1 MTHAT
6 QPWISVVVPI
16 KDERD
21 NLLALTDQ
29 LLKVLQCRDETKAS
43 PFEIIYVDDGSTDG
57 SSQVLDR
64 LAAEHP
70 ARDRPAF

>member
-1 MTHAT
+1 MTQAT

-29 LLKVLQCRDETKAS
+29 LLKVLQGREESKAS
-43 PFEIIYVDDGSTDG
+43 PF
-57 SSQVLDR
+57 
-64 LAAEHP
+64 
-70 ARDRPAF
+70 